1 MTTHTTPTTP
11 TWSEL
16 NLQPRIVVVADC
28 GHEPNTTFYAIAEAF
43 AELFPT
49 GVMNLAEPARG
60 HGFPVVTYN
69 IDLRDQE
76 RFLHWY
82 AYGWC

>member
-1 MTTHTTPTTP
+1 MTTHTKPTAP

-16 NLQPRIVVVADC
+16 DLQPRIVVVADC
-28 GHEPNTTFYAIAEAF
+28 GYGSYSSFSSISEAF
-43 AELFPT
+43 AEFFPT
-49 GVMNLAEPARG
+49 GVMNLTEPARG

-82 AYGWC
+82 AYGWY